1 MKKENSLTALRN
13 LVETALLIAIA
24 FALGRVKLFT
34 MPNGG
39 SVTPAAMLPL
49 IIIGLRRGPKW
60 GFLGCIVYGILDFM
74 LDGGFALNL
83 WSILLDYLLAYGA
96 LGVSGFFK
104 GKKNGVWIAM
114 PVAVAA
120 RFVFV
125 FLSGVTVWADYT
137 ASSFGDIWLF
147 SLTYQAS
154 YLLPE
159 LALMYV
165 IAFAMRMAWP
175 RLLNPDDVR

>member
-1 MKKENSLTALRN
+1 MKKNTREL
-13 LVETALLIAIA
+13 LVCMAETAMLIALA
-24 FALGRVKLFT
+24 FVLGRIKLFT

-49 IIIGLRRGPKW
+49 ILIGLRRGPKW
-60 GFLGCIVYGILDFM
+60 GFLGCITYGILDFM
-74 LDGGFALNL
+74 LDGGFALNI

-96 LGVSGFFK
+96 MGVSGFFK
-104 GKKNGVWIAM
+104 GKKNGVWIGM
-114 PVAVAA
+114 PVAVLA

-137 ASSFGDIWLF
+137 ASSFADVWLY
-147 SLTYQAS
+147 SLGYQAS

-159 LALMYV
+159 LVLMYV
-165 IAFAMRMAWP
+165 IAFVMRMAWP
-175 RLLNPDDVR
+175 RLLNPEAVK

>member
-1 MKKENSLTALRN
+1 MAERKMNQN
-13 LVETALLIAIA
+13 LVALIETAILVALA
-24 FALGRVKLFT
+24 FVLGRIKLFT

-49 IIIGLRRGPKW
+49 VLIGLRRGPKW
-60 GFLGCIVYGILDFM
+60 GFLGCFAYGILDFM
-74 LDGGFALNL
+74 LDGGFALNI

-96 LGVSGFFK
+96 MGVAGFFK
-104 GKKNGVWIAM
+104 GKKNAIWVGI
-114 PVAVAA
+114 PVAVLA

-137 ASSFGDIWLF
+137 SSSFGEVWWY

-159 LALMYV
+159 LVLMII
-165 IAFAMRMAWP
+165 IAAAMRKFWP
-175 RLLNPDDVR
+175 RLLDPEVK